1 MFLKF
6 LSTSLKIFSKYYH
19 YTFITLFIL
28 INIIFFSEK
37 IGLGIKEE
45 FILFKTIGI
54 FRSSIFFALIF
65 ITLSLLALLIL
76 LKMLFMQ
83 KHDRISNKNILGKA
97 FKIYVFLTFIISSI
111 LFLYDGQT
119 YQFNS
124 FVWTSFS
131 SFPIVVND
139 IFDNILKY
147 DFHTISLINT
157 PKIILAKILEL
168 PTLFGIS
175 WYDSIYFYDVL
186 INIIYLPLLFIFIS
200 NISNQFLKDR
210 NDNYTNIFFYTLI
223 FLLCSSG
230 LVDKLQP
237 DQSLMGWES
246 AFKDLQTDAKH
257 FSLIFGLIFICN
269 FFGKDFGSF
278 KILTFISLLI
288 CTLVH
293 VLYGLAFFSL
303 MVLYY
308 ISLKKLDSLKLIIFY
323 FGLGFV
329 LPSIIL
335 LIYTENPN
343 PLDPKNFINI
353 NNLTI
358 HSFHY
363 KVSELIGWTFF
374 KWLICYLFYLI
385 VAIKAKDRLLIRL
398 SFLSLIFL
406 IAPSFIQLLG
416 TEVFKIKVIGIL
428 GLNRFTTFN
437 SLIFCVNTLIMIGR
451 LKYIPS
457 LKLNL
462 QKTLLIL
469 IQDKRIQTTKYEKFL
484 LRLVHSSFANWKF
497 IVFSSLVTI
506 LAIWGST
513 IHDPLNQIKLQK
525 KEYTV
530 KLKSLPSLCNWIR
543 YHTQED
549 AIIFLDDL
557 INNKP
562 FLNFTENMALSM
574 AIKCFGQRA
583 TFVDL
588 AFPFNE
594 SSLLEWNER
603 KYYYRNL
610 DLLDDRELN
619 ALIKKYSITHFL
631 FDVNKAYVSHQFKKV
646 WESEKFALL
655 EVNAKNN

>member
-6 LSTSLKIFSKYYH
+6 LSTSLIIFSKYYH
-19 YTFITLFIL
+19 YTFLTLFIL
-28 INIIFFSEK
+28 INIIFFSEE
-37 IGLGIKEE
+37 ISLGVKEE
-45 FILFKTIGI
+45 FILFKTIGV
-54 FRSSIFFALIF
+54 FRSSIFFALIS

-83 KHDRISNKNILGKA
+83 KHYGISNKNILGKA

-124 FVWTSFS
+124 FVWTSFAT
-131 SFPIVVND
+131 FPIVVND

-186 INIIYLPLLFIFIS
+186 INIIHLPLLFIFIS
-200 NISNQFLKDR
+200 NISNQFFKGR
-210 NDNYTNIFFYTLI
+210 SDNYTNIFFYTLI

-230 LVDKLQP
+230 LIDKLQP

-246 AFKDLQTDAKH
+246 AFKNLQTDAKH

-278 KILTFISLLI
+278 KILTLISLLI

-303 MVLYY
+303 MVLYF
-308 ISLKKLDSLKLIIFY
+308 ISLKKFDSLKLIIFY

-335 LIYTENPN
+335 LIFTKNPN
-343 PLDPKNFINI
+343 PLDPKKFIEI

-363 KVSELIGWTFF
+363 KISELIGWTFF
-374 KWLICYLFYLI
+374 KWLVCYLFYLM

-398 SFLSLIFL
+398 SLFSLIFF
-406 IAPSFIQLLG
+406 IAPSLIQLLG

-437 SLIFCVNTLIMIGR
+437 SMIFCVNTLIMIGR
-451 LKYIPS
+451 LKYISS

-462 QKTLLIL
+462 QKTLSTL
-469 IQDKRIQTTKYEKFL
+469 IQDKRIQTTKNEKFL
-484 LRLVHSSFANWKF
+484 LQIVHNSFANWKF

-513 IHDPLNQIKLQK
+513 IHDPLNQIKFQK
-525 KEYTV
+525 KNYTV

-543 YHTQED
+543 YNTKENS
-549 AIIFLDDL
+549 IIFVEDL

-594 SSLLEWNER
+594 SSLLEWSER

-610 DLLDDRELN
+610 DLLDSKELN
-619 ALIKKYSITHFL
+619 AMIKKYSITHFL
-631 FDVNKAYVSHQFKKV
+631 FDVNKTSVPHKFKKV

-655 EVNAKNN
+655 EVNAKKN

>member
-6 LSTSLKIFSKYYH
+6 LSTFLKFHSKNYL

-28 INIIFFSEK
+28 ITIIFFSEK
-37 IGLGIKEE
+37 IGLGVEKE
-45 FILFKTIGI
+45 FILYKAIGI

-65 ITLSLLALLIL
+65 ITLSSLALLIL
-76 LKMLFMQ
+76 LKMHFMR
-83 KHDRISNKNILGKA
+83 KHERISNNNILGKA
-97 FKIYVFLTFIISSI
+97 FKIHVFLTFIISSI
-111 LFLYDGQT
+111 LFLYHGQT
-119 YQFNS
+119 FEFNS
-124 FVWTSFS
+124 FVWTSFT
-131 SFPIVVND
+131 SFPIVVNN

-147 DFHTISLINT
+147 DFHTIALINT

-168 PTLFGIS
+168 PTLFGLS
-175 WYDSIYFYDVL
+175 WYNSIYFYDVF
-186 INIIYLPLLFIFIS
+186 ISIIYLPLLFIFIS
-200 NISNQFLKDR
+200 NISTQFLKDR
-210 NDNYTNIFFYTLI
+210 NDNYTIIFFYSLI
-223 FLLCSSG
+223 FFLCSSG
-230 LVDKLQP
+230 IVVKLQP

-278 KILTFISLLI
+278 KILTLISLLI

-293 VLYGLAFFSL
+293 ALYGLAFFSL
-303 MVLYY
+303 MVLYFM
-308 ISLKKLDSLKLIIFY
+308 SLKKLDSVKLIIFY

-335 LIYTENPN
+335 HNFTENPN
-343 PLDPKNFINI
+343 PLDPKKFIEI

-363 KVSELIGWTFF
+363 KISNLIGWTFF
-374 KWLICYLFYLI
+374 KWLICYLSYLML
-385 VAIKAKDRLLIRL
+385 AIKAKDRLLIRL

-406 IAPSFIQLLG
+406 IAPSLIQLLG

-437 SLIFCVNTLIMIGR
+437 SLIFCINTLIMIGR
-451 LKYIPS
+451 SKYIFR

-462 QKTLLIL
+462 QKTLSTLIL
-469 IQDKRIQTTKYEKFL
+469 DERIQATKNEKFL
-484 LRLVHSSFANWKF
+484 LQIVHNSFASWKF
-497 IVFSSLVTI
+497 IVFLSLVTT

-525 KEYTV
+525 KKYTV

-543 YHTQED
+543 YHTKED
-549 AIIFLDDL
+549 SIIFVEDL
-557 INNKP
+557 VNNKP
-562 FLNFTENMALSM
+562 FLNFNENMALAM

-583 TFVDL
+583 TFIDL

-603 KYYYRNL
+603 KYFYHNL
-610 DLLDDRELN
+610 DLLDKSKLN
-619 ALIKKYSITHFL
+619 AMIKKYSITHFL
-631 FDVNKAYVSHQFKKV
+631 FDVNKTSVPHQFKKV